1 MDARPF
7 LALFDPDTVQ
17 RWFEAGGYF
26 VLFGLLF
33 ACGVG
38 LPLPEDVPLLLGGYL
53 HATQGWNIYAVGIL
67 AWCGIIGGDCCL
79 YWLSRKYGLNI
90 TKVRLI
96 GRHVTKERILW
107 AEEKFEK
114 YGVWVVAVCRLF
126 AGVRGAMVIAAG
138 AIKFNFLKFVIA
150 DGLAALVSGGL
161 FVWLGWLAGRKF
173 GTIGQMRSHI
183 KEYEHWVVAGLALGV
198 VLLFG
203 WFWLRNRRH
212 KPAISQVA
220 LEKVDHVADKA
231 REKVAEKK
239 AERAAAKEET
249 AEGA

>member
-1 MDARPF
+1 MPFPPF

-33 ACGVG
+33 ACGLG
-38 LPLPEDVPLLLGGYL
+38 LPLPEDIPLLLGGYL
-53 HATQGWNIYAVGIL
+53 HATQGWNIYIIGVL

-79 YWLSRKYGLNI
+79 YWLSRKYGMNI
-90 TKVRLI
+90 TKVRFI
-96 GRHVTKERILW
+96 GRHVTQDRILW

-114 YGVWVVAVCRLF
+114 YGVFVVAVCRLF

-138 AIKFNFLKFVIA
+138 AIRFNFFKFVIA
-150 DGLAALVSGGL
+150 DGLAALFSGGL
-161 FVWLGWLAGRKF
+161 FIALGWWAGTYF
-173 GTIGQMRSHI
+173 GKISEMRQHI
-183 KEYEHWVVAGLALGV
+183 KEYEHWVVLGL
-198 VLLFG
+198 VLAVGGIFG
-203 WFWLRNRRH
+203 WFYVRHRRH

-231 REKVAEKK
+231 REVVHAKHAEK
-239 AERAAAKEET
+239 AAAKVE
-249 AEGA
+249 